1 LQQEQSFGQVRRST
15 HQTLRS
21 WSAIGERGRRDE
33 HEVVG
38 VGVAVEAAAAEVA
51 GCVLICAPVD
61 TRIVHEEE
69 RVV

>member
-1 LQQEQSFGQVRRST
+1 VLGGT

-21 WSAIGERGRRDE
+21 WSAIGESARGDE

-51 GCVLICAPVD
+51 GCVLVCAPVD
-61 TRIVHEEE
+61 TRIMHEEE
-69 RVV
+69 IVV